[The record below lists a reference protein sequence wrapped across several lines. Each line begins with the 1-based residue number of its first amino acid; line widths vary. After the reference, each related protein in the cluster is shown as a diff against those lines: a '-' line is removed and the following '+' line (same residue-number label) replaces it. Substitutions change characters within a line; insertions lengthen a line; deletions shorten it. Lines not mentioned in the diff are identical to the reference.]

1 MNSSAL
7 CTDVRRTISEHQ
19 AKNGGL
25 TRTRRRPPGSACS
38 RQLFCCFGAEYMR
51 KIPCTFFIKTMFKVG
66 DLYKDLFAE
75 YKKGKKPSIAQK
87 EFNELWAN
95 AKQKNSTKEEFVKW
109 ANDLLADYRRKH
121 QTKKSSNILYYCS
134 NSKKM
139 RIFSQKRI
147 IIVVYAFYATRCKL
161 VCTSHSKQRGGGR
174 RGAPVAPQ
182 RGCRSLGR
190 SLSHSVSSSCAIAK
204 VGLRFIECHH
214 GTGERARIGAV
225 GWIRVKM
232 SSSTKRPR
240 YVCTFTDTLKQ
251 RFPIMK
257 DGREPTEVFCS
268 ICNNH
273 FSIKFKGGAD
283 IEKHILTEKHKKN
296 SLTVSSNTK
305 IDSLFQPQSSGL
317 TDQISAAEATLA
329 FHTVKHHQSFKSM
342 DCTSQLVKAI
352 FADSN
357 TAKSI
362 SCARTKTEAIVTGVI
377 SPWVIEQVQVSL
389 QNVNFLGV
397 STDASNHGA
406 EKIFPIMIQF
416 FDWQEGIKTKLLDTK
431 IEDIE
436 KENNSVLD
444 IKRILESTH
453 EILVARANANFMPL
467 KVRELLAKCTAE
479 NQEVFKHDLKNM
491 YKTCVEYLIKWMTPL
506 DDFKVFNWLMLKK
519 GQMIDFDQIALSIHY
534 LNGKG
539 IHIDDVKLFDE
550 IASLNSFLTKQEEA
564 FFDVMLHALWANIFK
579 TIGISRLPEILRICQ
594 YIFAITAQNANVER
608 VFSIMGAQWSKERNR
623 LNVSSI
629 RALLL
634 VQYNLK
640 SLTCEAFYKS
650 IIKEKNLL
658 KKVSSNIKYDKT
670 N

>member
-1 MNSSAL
+1 
-7 CTDVRRTISEHQ
+7 
-19 AKNGGL
+19 
-25 TRTRRRPPGSACS
+25 
-38 RQLFCCFGAEYMR
+38 
-51 KIPCTFFIKTMFKVG
+51 
-66 DLYKDLFAE
+66 
-75 YKKGKKPSIAQK
+75 
-87 EFNELWAN
+87 
-95 AKQKNSTKEEFVKW
+95 
-109 ANDLLADYRRKH
+109 
-121 QTKKSSNILYYCS
+121 
-134 NSKKM
+134 
-139 RIFSQKRI
+139 
-147 IIVVYAFYATRCKL
+147 
-161 VCTSHSKQRGGGR
+161 
-174 RGAPVAPQ
+174 
-182 RGCRSLGR
+182 
-190 SLSHSVSSSCAIAK
+190 
-204 VGLRFIECHH
+204 
-214 GTGERARIGAV
+214 
-225 GWIRVKM
+225 M

-377 SPWVIEQVQVSL
+377 SPWVIEQ
-389 QNVNFLGV
+389 
-397 STDASNHGA
+397 
-406 EKIFPIMIQF
+406 
-416 FDWQEGIKTKLLDTK
+416 TK

>member
-1 MNSSAL
+1 
-7 CTDVRRTISEHQ
+7 
-19 AKNGGL
+19 
-25 TRTRRRPPGSACS
+25 
-38 RQLFCCFGAEYMR
+38 
-51 KIPCTFFIKTMFKVG
+51 
-66 DLYKDLFAE
+66 
-75 YKKGKKPSIAQK
+75 
-87 EFNELWAN
+87 
-95 AKQKNSTKEEFVKW
+95 
-109 ANDLLADYRRKH
+109 
-121 QTKKSSNILYYCS
+121 
-134 NSKKM
+134 
-139 RIFSQKRI
+139 
-147 IIVVYAFYATRCKL
+147 
-161 VCTSHSKQRGGGR
+161 
-174 RGAPVAPQ
+174 
-182 RGCRSLGR
+182 
-190 SLSHSVSSSCAIAK
+190 
-204 VGLRFIECHH
+204 
-214 GTGERARIGAV
+214 
-225 GWIRVKM
+225 M

-251 RFPIMK
+251 RFPIMQ

-268 ICNNH
+268 ICNSH

-317 TDQISAAEATLA
+317 TDKISAAEATLA

-389 QNVNFLGV
+389 QNVNYLGV

-416 FDWQEGIKTKLLDTK
+416 FDWQEGIKTKLLDVLSTPNETADTITEIIKTSLQKYDLLMKCVSFTADNANVNFGGVNRQPGQNVWTNLKNFLDKDIVGVGCPAHILHNCIQHGTDNLHIDIESVVMKLFNYFSVYTVRTEALKDISEYIDVNYQKLLFHSKTRWLSLFPAIERILKMYEPLKQYFLSTPGVPITVKNFFENELSEVYLFIAHSLMSIFQTK

-436 KENNSVLD
+436 KEKNSVLD

-491 YKTCVEYLIKWMTPL
+491 YKICVEYLIKWMTPL

-564 FFDVMLHALWANIFK
+564 FFDVMLHELWANIFK

-594 YIFAITAQNANVER
+594 YIFAITAHIIIIIIICDSSECKRRKSFFYHGSTMVERKKPTKR
-608 VFSIMGAQWSKERNR
+608 VFS
-623 LNVSSI
+623 SSSTFSPI
-629 RALLL
+629 
-634 VQYNLK
+634 
-640 SLTCEAFYKS
+640 
-650 IIKEKNLL
+650 
-658 KKVSSNIKYDKT
+658 
-670 N
+670 